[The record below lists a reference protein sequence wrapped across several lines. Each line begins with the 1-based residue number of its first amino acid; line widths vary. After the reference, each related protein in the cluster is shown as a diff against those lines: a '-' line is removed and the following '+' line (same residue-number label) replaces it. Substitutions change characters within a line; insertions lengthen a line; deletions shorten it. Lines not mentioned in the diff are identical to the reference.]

1 MPTIADQSKK
11 ITTID
16 VDLSTLGFIDNA
28 ADITT
33 ANISSLVDAGKKV
46 IILPLSKTLGM
57 NSNESLIIEDISFNK
72 TKDSATITSS
82 AITNAIKIQRVIATA
97 GLNTKKPTITSGQ
110 NETVASLIAT
120 AAVVTLLNARPAT
133 RKELASVAGSLSAG
147 SIGVKDTD
155 DGDNFTT
162 GGALVIYADA
172 TTATLGAAALVGK
185 LSISISY
192 KKVPR

>member
-1 MPTIADQSKK
+1 MASITDQSKK

-16 VDLSTLGFIDNA
+16 IDLSTLGFIDNGA
-28 ADITT
+28 NITT

-57 NSNESLIIEDISFNK
+57 NSNESFIIEDISFNK

-82 AITNAIKIQRVIATA
+82 AVTNAIKVQRVIATA

-110 NETVASLIAT
+110 NETVASLVADAT
-120 AAVVTLLNARPAT
+120 TVSLLNIRPAT
-133 RKELASVAGSLSAG
+133 RKELASVSGSLSAG
-147 SIGVKDTD
+147 SVGVRDTD
-155 DGDNFTT
+155 AGDNFTT

-172 TTATLGAAALVGK
+172 ANSHFSTAALVGK
-185 LSISISY
+185 LNISISY